1 MAKESYFFTYRVVW
15 AGLHYSEITDFLKIF

>member
-15 AGLHYSEITDFLKIF
+15 TSLHYSEITEFLKIF